1 MAKIIVS
8 SKFIKTPN
16 NKNIGKLLRYIGTRE
31 GVEKVAK
38 GKDNSKA
45 TKRHQDLIFKAIETA
60 PPSWD
65 YPELKDYFDNPTKAN
80 ATEFLD
86 AFYERNADKIGGVKK
101 LMNYYAERPTVEKLG
116 MHGLFSQTDDKI
128 DLDKVAE
135 EVANHNGVVWTHVV
149 SLKREDGERL
159 GYNNAKAWQELV
171 RRNVYELA
179 EAHKIAPSDL
189 QWYGAF
195 HNTTHHPHMHLVV
208 YSKSGK
214 GYLTENGI
222 LKLKSAFGNDIFRNE
237 QYKLFKMQTELRD
250 EMRDEVKKYLKSLV
264 ENASYYKPSAKAK
277 ELYQKLIEQ
286 LKTVKG
292 KKVYG
297 YLPNNIKNTVDDIV
311 REISKDEGIAKLNAE
326 WNRINREKLSMYHD
340 KETPDIPLVENKKLR
355 SIKNAVISMT
365 KYSNRVIP
373 AIGSIIAS
381 DIKSSCLKKHETLR
395 EQYNGSEIQPITTD
409 LSSLLKATSRIVE
422 NRAEDEEERRKRIE
436 AEENAE
442 AIGTILGTA
451 IGLTAEVI
459 SSAKARQEQQAEE
472 EQPPRHEHKQYYEE
486 PYYEDEYDDYDED
499 EDVGFGLSM

>member
-45 TKRHQDLIFKAIETA
+45 TKRQQDLIFKAIETA

-65 YPELKDYFDNPTKAN
+65 YPELKEFFDNPTKAN

-101 LMNYYAERPTVEKLG
+101 LMNYYAERPTVEKVG
-116 MHGLFSQTDDKI
+116 THGLFSQTDDKI
-128 DLDKVAE
+128 DLDKVEE

-159 GYNNAKAWQELV
+159 GYNNAKSWQELV

-222 LKLKSAFGNDIFRNE
+222 LKLKSVFGNDIFRNE

-297 YLPNNIKNTVDDIV
+297 YLPKNVKQTVDDIV
-311 REISKDEGIAKLNAE
+311 REISKDENISKLNVE
-326 WNRINREKLSMYHD
+326 WNRINREKLSLYHD
-340 KETPDIPLVENKKLR
+340 KEVPDIPIVENKEFR
-355 SIKNAVISMT
+355 NIKNAVISMA
-365 KYSNRVIP
+365 KYSNEVIP
-373 AIGSIIAS
+373 AIGSIVAS
-381 DIKSSCLKKHETLR
+381 DIKSSCLKKYETLR
-395 EQYNGSEIQPITTD
+395 GQYSEDEIKPVTTD
-409 LSSLLKATSRIVE
+409 LSSLLQAVSRIAD
-422 NRAEDEEERRKRIE
+422 NPAEDEEERKKRIE
-436 AEENAE
+436 AEENANNLG
-442 AIGTILGTA
+442 AVLGTV
-451 IGLTAEVI
+451 IGLASEAI
-459 SSAKARQEQQAEE
+459 SSAKTKREQEIEERQ
-472 EQPPRHEHKQYYEE
+472 RYYEE
-486 PYYEDEYDDYDED
+486 ESYYKNEYEDYDDDYDEN
-499 EDVGFGLSM
+499 EDAGFGLSM

>member
-8 SKFIKTPN
+8 SKFIKNPS
-16 NKNIGKLLRYIGTRE
+16 NKNIGKVLRYIGTRE

-45 TKRHQDLIFKAIETA
+45 TKRQQDLIFKAIETA

-65 YPELKDYFDNPTKAN
+65 YPELKEFFDSPTKAN
-80 ATEFLD
+80 ATGFLD

-116 MHGLFSQTDDKI
+116 THGLFSQTDDKI

-179 EAHKIAPSDL
+179 EAHKIEPSDL

-237 QYKLFKMQTELRD
+237 QYKLFKMQTDLRNKLQD
-250 EMRDEVKKYLKSLV
+250 E
-264 ENASYYKPSAKAK
+264 AK
-277 ELYQKLIEQ
+277 EYLNNLVQKSNDYEPSEKAEKLYQKLIEQ

-297 YLPNNIKNTVDDIV
+297 YLPKNVKQTVDDIV
-311 REISKDEGIAKLNAE
+311 REISKDENITKLNVE
-326 WNRINREKLSMYHD
+326 WNRINREKLSLYHD
-340 KETPDIPLVENKKLR
+340 KEVPDIPIVENKEFR
-355 SIKNAVISMT
+355 NIKNAVISMV
-365 KYSNRVIP
+365 KYSNEVISSIGNIL
-373 AIGSIIAS
+373 AI
-381 DIKSSCLKKHETLR
+381 DIQRSCLKKYQALR
-395 EQYNGSEIQPITTD
+395 SQYSGSEIQPVTTD
-409 LSSLLKATSRIVE
+409 LSSLLKAVSRIVE
-422 NRAEDEEERRKRIE
+422 NPAEDEEERRKRIE

-451 IGLTAEVI
+451 IGLTAEAI
-459 SSAKARQEQQAEE
+459 SSAKAKQDEEIEERQ
-472 EQPPRHEHKQYYEE
+472 RYYEE
-486 PYYEDEYDDYDED
+486 ESYYKNEYEDYDDDYDEN
-499 EDVGFGLSM
+499 EDAGFRLSM

>member
-45 TKRHQDLIFKAIETA
+45 TKRQQDLIFKAIETA

-65 YPELKDYFDNPTKAN
+65 YPELKEFFDNPTKAN

-116 MHGLFSQTDDKI
+116 THGLFSQTDDKI

-179 EAHKIAPSDL
+179 ESHKIEPSDL

-237 QYKLFKMQTELRD
+237 QYKLFKMQTDLRNKLQD
-250 EMRDEVKKYLKSLV
+250 E
-264 ENASYYKPSAKAK
+264 AK
-277 ELYQKLIEQ
+277 EYLNNLVQKSNDYEPSEKAEKLYQKLIEQ

-297 YLPNNIKNTVDDIV
+297 YLPKNVKQTVDDIV
-311 REISKDEGIAKLNAE
+311 REISKDENISKLNVE
-326 WNRINREKLSMYHD
+326 WNRINREKLSLYHD
-340 KETPDIPLVENKKLR
+340 KEVPDIPIVENKEFR
-355 SIKNAVISMT
+355 NIKNAVISMA
-365 KYSNRVIP
+365 KYSNEVIP
-373 AIGSIIAS
+373 AIGSIVAS
-381 DIKSSCLKKHETLR
+381 DIKSSCMKKYETLR
-395 EQYNGSEIQPITTD
+395 G
-409 LSSLLKATSRIVE
+409 
-422 NRAEDEEERRKRIE
+422 
-436 AEENAE
+436 
-442 AIGTILGTA
+442 
-451 IGLTAEVI
+451 
-459 SSAKARQEQQAEE
+459 
-472 EQPPRHEHKQYYEE
+472 
-486 PYYEDEYDDYDED
+486 
-499 EDVGFGLSM
+499 

>member
-8 SKFIKTPN
+8 SKFIKTPS

-31 GVEKVAK
+31 GVEKITA

-45 TKRHQDLIFKAIETA
+45 TKRQQDLILKAIETA
-60 PPSWD
+60 PESWD
-65 YPELKDYFDNPTKAN
+65 YPELKEFFDNPTKAN

-86 AFYERNADKIGGVKK
+86 AFYERNAEKIDGVKK

-116 MHGLFSQTDDKI
+116 THGLFSQTDDKI

-149 SLKREDGERL
+149 SLKREDAERL
-159 GYNNAKAWQELV
+159 GYNNAKAWRELV

-179 EAHKIAPSDL
+179 EAHKIEPSDL
-189 QWYGAF
+189 RWYGAF

-250 EMRDEVKKYLKSLV
+250 EMRDEVKRYLESLV
-264 ENASYYKPSAKAK
+264 ETTGEYKPSPKTK
-277 ELYQKLIEQ
+277 ELYQKLMEQ

-297 YLPNNIKNTVDDIV
+297 YLPRNIKNTVDDIV
-311 REISKDEGIAKLNAE
+311 REIAKDESIAKLNAE
-326 WNRINREKLSMYHD
+326 WNRINREKLSLYHD
-340 KETPDIPLVENKKLR
+340 KETPDIPIVENKEFR
-355 SIKNAVISMT
+355 SIKNTVINMA
-365 KYSNRVIP
+365 KYSNEVIP
-373 AIGSIIAS
+373 AIGSILAS
-381 DIKSSCLKKHETLR
+381 DIKRSCLKKHETLCG
-395 EQYNGSEIQPITTD
+395 QYSGSEIQPVTTD
-409 LSSLLKATSRIVE
+409 LSSLLKAVSRIAE
-422 NRAEDEEERRKRIE
+422 NPAEDEEERRRRIE
-436 AEENAE
+436 AEENANNLG
-442 AIGTILGTA
+442 AVLGTV
-451 IGLTAEVI
+451 IGLASEVI
-459 SSAKARQEQQAEE
+459 SSAKAKREQEIEEQQ
-472 EQPPRHEHKQYYEE
+472 RYYEE
-486 PYYEDEYDDYDED
+486 KNNDYDENYDED
-499 EDVGFGLSM
+499 EDTGFGLSM

>member
-8 SKFIKTPN
+8 SKFIKNPS

-31 GVEKVAK
+31 GVEKITA

-45 TKRHQDLIFKAIETA
+45 TKRQQDLIFKAIETA

-65 YPELKDYFDNPTKAN
+65 YPELKEYFDNPTKAN

-86 AFYERNADKIGGVKK
+86 AFYERNADKIDGVKK

-116 MHGLFSQTDDKI
+116 THGLFSQTDDKI

-179 EAHKIAPSDL
+179 EAHKIEPSDL

-195 HNTTHHPHMHLVV
+195 HNTTHHPHIHLVV

-222 LKLKSAFGNDIFRNE
+222 LKLKSTFGNDIFRNE

-250 EMRDEVKKYLKSLV
+250 EMRDEVKRYLNSLV
-264 ENASYYKPSAKAK
+264 ETAGEYKPSPKTK
-277 ELYQKLIEQ
+277 ELYQKLMEQ

-297 YLPNNIKNTVDDIV
+297 YLPKSIKNTVDDIV
-311 REISKDEGIAKLNAE
+311 REIAKDESIAKLNAE
-326 WNRINREKLSMYHD
+326 WNRINREKLSLYHD
-340 KETPDIPLVENKKLR
+340 KETPDIPIVENKEFR
-355 SIKNAVISMT
+355 SIKNTVINMA
-365 KYSNRVIP
+365 KYSNEVIP
-373 AIGSIIAS
+373 AIGSIVAS
-381 DIKSSCLKKHETLR
+381 DIKSSCLKKYETLR
-395 EQYNGSEIQPITTD
+395 GQYSEDEIKPVTTD
-409 LSSLLKATSRIVE
+409 LSSLLKAVSRIVD
-422 NRAEDEEERRKRIE
+422 NPAEDDEERRKRIE

-442 AIGTILGTA
+442 AIGAILGTA
-451 IGLTAEVI
+451 IGLTAEAI
-459 SSAKARQEQQAEE
+459 SSAKAKREQEIEERQ
-472 EQPPRHEHKQYYEE
+472 RYYEE
-486 PYYEDEYDDYDED
+486 ESYYKNEYEDYDDDYDDNED
-499 EDVGFGLSM
+499 AGFGLSM

>member
-8 SKFIKTPN
+8 SKFIKTPS
-16 NKNIGKLLRYIGTRE
+16 NKNIGKLVRYIGTRE
-31 GVEKVAK
+31 GVEKVVK
-38 GKDNSKA
+38 GKDNAKS
-45 TKRHQDLIFKAIETA
+45 TKRQQDLIFKAIETA
-60 PPSWD
+60 PESWD
-65 YPELKDYFDNPTKAN
+65 YPELKEYFDNPTKAN

-86 AFYERNADKIGGVKK
+86 ALYERNADKIDGVKK
-101 LMNYYAERPTVEKLG
+101 LMNYYAERPTVEKIG
-116 MHGLFSQTDDKI
+116 THGLFSETDDKI

-159 GYNNAKAWQELV
+159 GYNNAKAWRELV

-179 EAHKIAPSDL
+179 EAHKIDPSDL

-237 QYKLFKMQTELRD
+237 QYKLFKMQTELRN

-264 ENASYYKPSAKAK
+264 DNANYYKPSAKAE
-277 ELYQKLIEQ
+277 ELYQKLISQ
-286 LKTVKG
+286 LSTVKG

-297 YLPNNIKNTVDDIV
+297 YLPKNIKNTVDDIV
-311 REISKDEGIAKLNAE
+311 REISKDEGMAKLNAE

-340 KETPDIPLVENKKLR
+340 KETPDIPLVENKELR
-355 SIKNAVISMT
+355 SIKNSVISMT
-365 KYSNRVIP
+365 KYSNEVIP

-381 DIKSSCLKKHETLR
+381 DIKNSCLKKHEALR
-395 EQYNGSEIQPITTD
+395 KQYSENEIQPVTTD
-409 LSSLLKATSRIVE
+409 LSSLLKAASRIVE
-422 NRAEDEEERRKRIE
+422 NPAEDEEERRKRIE

-451 IGLTAEVI
+451 IGLTAEAI
-459 SSAKARQEQQAEE
+459 SSAKARREQQVE
-472 EQPPRHEHKQYYEE
+472 EQRYYEE
-486 PYYEDEYDDYDED
+486 EYDEYDDDYDED
-499 EDVGFGLSM
+499 EDIGFGLSM

>member
-8 SKFIKTPN
+8 SKFIKTPS
-16 NKNIGKLLRYIGTRE
+16 NKNIGKLLHYIGTRE
-31 GVEKVAK
+31 GVEKITA

-45 TKRHQDLIFKAIETA
+45 TKRQQDLILKAIETA
-60 PPSWD
+60 PESWD
-65 YPELKDYFDNPTKAN
+65 YPELKEFFDNPTKAN
-80 ATEFLD
+80 AAEFLD
-86 AFYERNADKIGGVKK
+86 AFYERNVDKIDGVKK

-116 MHGLFSQTDDKI
+116 THGLFSQTDDMI

-179 EAHKIAPSDL
+179 EAHKIEPSDL

-250 EMRDEVKKYLKSLV
+250 EMRDEVKRYLESLV
-264 ENASYYKPSAKAK
+264 ETTGEYKPSSKAK

-292 KKVYG
+292 KKIYG
-297 YLPNNIKNTVDDIV
+297 YLPKNIKNTVDDIV
-311 REISKDEGIAKLNAE
+311 REISKDEGIVKLNGE
-326 WNRINREKLSMYHD
+326 WNRINREKLSLYHD
-340 KETPDIPLVENKKLR
+340 KETPDIPIVENKEFR
-355 SIKNAVISMT
+355 SIKNTVISMA
-365 KYSNRVIP
+365 KYSNEVIP
-373 AIGSIIAS
+373 AIGSILAS
-381 DIKSSCLKKHETLR
+381 DIKRSCLKKHETLR
-395 EQYNGSEIQPITTD
+395 GQYSGSEIQPVTTD
-409 LSSLLKATSRIVE
+409 LSSLLKAVSRIAE
-422 NRAEDEEERRKRIE
+422 NPAEDEEERRRRIE
-436 AEENAE
+436 AEENANNLG
-442 AIGTILGTA
+442 AVLGTV
-451 IGLTAEVI
+451 IGLASEVI
-459 SSAKARQEQQAEE
+459 SSAKAKREQQVEE
-472 EQPPRHEHKQYYEE
+472 EQRRYYEE
-486 PYYEDEYDDYDED
+486 EYNDYDENYDED
-499 EDVGFGLSM
+499 EDAGFELSM

>member
-1 MAKIIVS
+1 MAKVILS
-8 SKFIKTPN
+8 SKFIKTPS
-16 NKNIGKLLRYIGTRE
+16 NKNIGRLLRYIGTRE
-31 GVEKVAK
+31 GVEKVAN
-38 GKDNSKA
+38 GKDNAPA
-45 TKRHQDLIFKAIETA
+45 TKQQQELIYKAIEA
-60 PPSWD
+60 YPPSWD
-65 YPELKDYFDNPTKAN
+65 YPELKEFFDNPTKAN
-80 ATEFLD
+80 ATEFID

-116 MHGLFSQTDDKI
+116 THGLFSQTDDKI

-135 EVANHNGVVWTHVV
+135 EVAKHNGVVWTHVV

-179 EAHKIAPSDL
+179 ESHKIEPGDL

-237 QYKLFKMQTELRD
+237 QYKLFKMQTDLRNKLQD
-250 EMRDEVKKYLKSLV
+250 EAKEYLNNLVQKSNDY
-264 ENASYYKPSAKAK
+264 EPSEKAE

-297 YLPNNIKNTVDDIV
+297 YLPKNIKNTVDDIV

-340 KETPDIPLVENKKLR
+340 KETPDIPLVENKELR

-365 KYSNRVIP
+365 KYSNEVIP

-381 DIKSSCLKKHETLR
+381 DIKSSCLKKHEALR
-395 EQYNGSEIQPITTD
+395 RQYSGDEIQPITTD
-409 LSSLLKATSRIVE
+409 LSSLLKAVSRITE
-422 NRAEDEEERRKRIE
+422 NPAEDEEERRKRIE

-451 IGLTAEVI
+451 IGLTAKVI
-459 SSAKARQEQQAEE
+459 SSAKAKREQEIKERQ
-472 EQPPRHEHKQYYEE
+472 RYYEE
-486 PYYEDEYDDYDED
+486 ESYYKNEYEDYDENYD
-499 EDVGFGLSM
+499 ENEDAGFGLSM

>member
-45 TKRHQDLIFKAIETA
+45 TKRQQDLIFKAIETA

-65 YPELKDYFDNPTKAN
+65 YPELKEFFDNPTKAN

-86 AFYERNADKIGGVKK
+86 AFYERNADKIDGVKK

-116 MHGLFSQTDDKI
+116 THGLFSQTDDKI

-135 EVANHNGVVWTHVV
+135 EVANHSGVVWTHVL
-149 SLKREDGERL
+149 SLKREDAERL

-179 EAHKIAPSDL
+179 ETHKIAPSDL

-214 GYLTENGI
+214 GYLTKNGI
-222 LKLKSAFGNDIFRNE
+222 LKLKSAFANDMFRNE
-237 QYKLFKMQTELRD
+237 QYKLFKMQTDLRNKLQD
-250 EMRDEVKKYLKSLV
+250 E
-264 ENASYYKPSAKAK
+264 AK
-277 ELYQKLIEQ
+277 EYLNNLVQKSNDYEPSEKAEKLYQKLIEQ

-297 YLPNNIKNTVDDIV
+297 YLPKNVKQTVDDIV
-311 REISKDEGIAKLNAE
+311 REISKDENISKLNVE
-326 WNRINREKLSMYHD
+326 WNRINREKLSLYHD
-340 KETPDIPLVENKKLR
+340 KEVPDIPIVENKEFR
-355 SIKNAVISMT
+355 NIKNAVISMA
-365 KYSNRVIP
+365 KYSNEVIP
-373 AIGSIIAS
+373 AIGSIVAS
-381 DIKSSCLKKHETLR
+381 DIKSSCMKKYETLR
-395 EQYNGSEIQPITTD
+395 GQYSEDEIKPVTTD
-409 LSSLLKATSRIVE
+409 LSSLLKAVSRIAE
-422 NRAEDEEERRKRIE
+422 NPAEDDEERRKRIE

-451 IGLTAEVI
+451 IGLTAEAI
-459 SSAKARQEQQAEE
+459 SSAKAKREQEIEE
-472 EQPPRHEHKQYYEE
+472 WQPYYEE
-486 PYYEDEYDDYDED
+486 EYNDYRNDYDED
-499 EDVGFGLSM
+499 EDAGFGLSM

>member
-1 MAKIIVS
+1 MAKVILS
-8 SKFIKTPN
+8 SKYIKTPS

-38 GKDNSKA
+38 GKDNLKA
-45 TKRHQDLIFKAIETA
+45 TKRQQDLIFKAIETA

-65 YPELKDYFDNPTKAN
+65 YPELKEFFDNPTKAN

-116 MHGLFSQTDDKI
+116 THGLFSQTDDKI

-179 EAHKIAPSDL
+179 ESHKIEPSDL

-237 QYKLFKMQTELRD
+237 QYKLFKMQTDLRNKLQD
-250 EMRDEVKKYLKSLV
+250 E
-264 ENASYYKPSAKAK
+264 AK
-277 ELYQKLIEQ
+277 EYLNNLVQKSNDYEPSEKAEKLYQKLIEQ

-297 YLPNNIKNTVDDIV
+297 YLPQNVKQTVDDIV
-311 REISKDEGIAKLNAE
+311 REIAKDESISKLNAE
-326 WNRINREKLSMYHD
+326 WNRINREKLSLYHD
-340 KETPDIPLVENKKLR
+340 KETPDIPIVENKEFR
-355 SIKNAVISMT
+355 SIKNAVISMA
-365 KYSNRVIP
+365 KYSNEVIP
-373 AIGSIIAS
+373 SIGNILAI
-381 DIKSSCLKKHETLR
+381 DIQRSCLKKYETLW
-395 EQYNGSEIQPITTD
+395 EQYDGTKIQPIAFN
-409 LSSLLKATSRIVE
+409 LSSLLKTASIIAE
-422 NRAEDEEERRKRIE
+422 NPAEDEEERRKRIE
-436 AEENAE
+436 AEENGN
-442 AIGTILGTA
+442 AIGEILGTVAGYA
-451 IGLTAEVI
+451 IGKLSYNKPNDE
-459 SSAKARQEQQAEE
+459 SEHEEYEQEQYYNDY
-472 EQPPRHEHKQYYEE
+472 EQ
-486 PYYEDEYDDYDED
+486 EDCYDDYDED
-499 EDVGFGLSM
+499 EDIGFGLSM

>member
-8 SKFIKTPN
+8 SKFIKTPS
-16 NKNIGKLLRYIGTRE
+16 NKNIGKLLHYIGTRE
-31 GVEKVAK
+31 GVEKITA

-45 TKRHQDLIFKAIETA
+45 TKRQQDLILKAIETA

-65 YPELKDYFDNPTKAN
+65 YPELKEYFENPTKAN

-116 MHGLFSQTDDKI
+116 THGLFSQTDDKI

-159 GYNNAKAWQELV
+159 GYNNAKSWQELV

-214 GYLTENGI
+214 GFLTENGI
-222 LKLKSAFGNDIFRNE
+222 LKLKSVFGNDIFRNE
-237 QYKLFKMQTELRD
+237 QYKLFKMQTDLRN
-250 EMRDEVKKYLKSLV
+250 EMRDEVKKYLDSLIDKAG
-264 ENASYYKPSAKAK
+264 EYKPSAKAE

-286 LKTVKG
+286 LRTVKG

-326 WNRINREKLSMYHD
+326 WNRINREKLSLYHD
-340 KETPDIPLVENKKLR
+340 KGTPDIPIVENKEFR
-355 SIKNAVISMT
+355 SIKNSVISMA
-365 KYSNRVIP
+365 KYSNEVIP
-373 AIGSIIAS
+373 AIGSILAS
-381 DIKSSCLKKHETLR
+381 DIKSSCLKKYQALR
-395 EQYNGSEIQPITTD
+395 SQYSGSEIQPVTTD
-409 LSSLLKATSRIVE
+409 LSSLLKAVSRIVE
-422 NRAEDEEERRKRIE
+422 NPAEDEEERRKRIE

-451 IGLTAEVI
+451 IGLTAEAI
-459 SSAKARQEQQAEE
+459 SSAKAKQDEEIEERQ
-472 EQPPRHEHKQYYEE
+472 RYYEE
-486 PYYEDEYDDYDED
+486 ESYYKNEYEDYDENYD
-499 EDVGFGLSM
+499 ENEDAGFVLSM

>member
-45 TKRHQDLIFKAIETA
+45 TKRQQDLIFKAIETA

-65 YPELKDYFDNPTKAN
+65 YPELKEFFDNPTKAN

-101 LMNYYAERPTVEKLG
+101 LMNYYAERPTVEKVG
-116 MHGLFSQTDDKI
+116 THGLFSQTDDKI
-128 DLDKVAE
+128 DLDKVEE

-159 GYNNAKAWQELV
+159 GYNNAKSWQELV

-222 LKLKSAFGNDIFRNE
+222 LKLKSVFGNDIFRNE

-297 YLPNNIKNTVDDIV
+297 YLPKNVKQTVDDIV
-311 REISKDEGIAKLNAE
+311 REISKDENISKLNVE
-326 WNRINREKLSMYHD
+326 WNRINREKLSLYHD
-340 KETPDIPLVENKKLR
+340 KEVPDIPIVENKEFR
-355 SIKNAVISMT
+355 NIK
-365 KYSNRVIP
+365 
-373 AIGSIIAS
+373 IGSIVAS
-381 DIKSSCLKKHETLR
+381 DIKSSCLKKYETLR
-395 EQYNGSEIQPITTD
+395 GQYSEDEIKPVTTD
-409 LSSLLKATSRIVE
+409 LSSLLQAVSRIAD
-422 NRAEDEEERRKRIE
+422 NPAEDEEERKKRIE
-436 AEENAE
+436 AEENANNLG
-442 AIGTILGTA
+442 AVLGTV
-451 IGLTAEVI
+451 IGLASEAI
-459 SSAKARQEQQAEE
+459 SSAKTKREQEIEERQ
-472 EQPPRHEHKQYYEE
+472 RYYEE
-486 PYYEDEYDDYDED
+486 ESYYKNEYEDYDDDYDEN
-499 EDVGFGLSM
+499 EDAGFGLSM

>member
-45 TKRHQDLIFKAIETA
+45 TKRQQDLIFKAIETA

-65 YPELKDYFDNPTKAN
+65 YPELKEFFDNPTKAN
-80 ATEFLD
+80 ATEFLNV
-86 AFYERNADKIGGVKK
+86 FYERNKDKVDGVKK
-101 LMNYYAERPTVEKLG
+101 LTNYYAERPSVEKLG
-116 MHGLFSQTDDKI
+116 THGLFSETDDKI
-128 DLDKVAE
+128 DLDKIAD
-135 EVANHNGVVWTHVV
+135 EVTNHSGVVWTHVV

-179 EAHKIAPSDL
+179 ESHKIEQSDL

-237 QYKLFKMQTELRD
+237 QYKLFKMQTDLRN
-250 EMRDEVKKYLKSLV
+250 EMRDEINKYLDSLV
-264 ENASYYKPSAKAK
+264 DKAEEYKPSDKAE
-277 ELYQKLIEQ
+277 ELFTKLISQ
-286 LKTVKG
+286 LSTVKG
-292 KKVYG
+292 KKFYG
-297 YLPNNIKNTVDDIV
+297 YLPKNVKQTVDDIV
-311 REISKDEGIAKLNAE
+311 REISKDENISKLNVE
-326 WNRINREKLSMYHD
+326 WNRINREKLSLYHD
-340 KETPDIPLVENKKLR
+340 KEVPDIPIVENKEFR
-355 SIKNAVISMT
+355 NIKNAVISMA
-365 KYSNRVIP
+365 KYSNEVIP
-373 AIGSIIAS
+373 AIGSIVAS
-381 DIKSSCLKKHETLR
+381 DIKSSCLKKYETLR
-395 EQYNGSEIQPITTD
+395 GQYSGNEIQPVTTD
-409 LSSLLKATSRIVE
+409 LSSLLKAVSRIAE
-422 NRAEDEEERRKRIE
+422 NPAEDDEERRKRIE

-442 AIGTILGTA
+442 AIGTILGTV
-451 IGLTAEVI
+451 IGLTAEAI

-472 EQPPRHEHKQYYEE
+472 EQQRYYEE
-486 PYYEDEYDDYDED
+486 EYDDYGDDYDED
-499 EDVGFGLSM
+499 EDAGFGLSM

>member
-1 MAKIIVS
+1 MAKVILS
-8 SKFIKTPN
+8 SKFIKTPS
-16 NKNIGKLLRYIGTRE
+16 NKNIGRLVRYIGTRE

-38 GKDNSKA
+38 GKDNAPA
-45 TKRHQDLIFKAIETA
+45 TKQQQELIFKAIESYL
-60 PPSWD
+60 PSWD
-65 YPELKDYFDNPTKAN
+65 YPELKRYFDNPTKAN
-80 ATEFLD
+80 ATEFLNT
-86 AFYERNADKIGGVKK
+86 FYERNEDKVDGVKK
-101 LMNYYAERPTVEKLG
+101 LMNYYAERPSVEKIG
-116 MHGLFSQTDDKI
+116 THGLFSETDDKI
-128 DLDKVAE
+128 DLDKVAD

-179 EAHKIAPSDL
+179 EAHKIEPSDL

-237 QYKLFKMQTELRD
+237 QYKLFKMQTDLRNKLQD
-250 EMRDEVKKYLKSLV
+250 E
-264 ENASYYKPSAKAK
+264 AK
-277 ELYQKLIEQ
+277 EYLNNLVQKSNDYEPSEKAEKLYQKLIEQ

-297 YLPNNIKNTVDDIV
+297 YLPKNVKQTVDDIV
-311 REISKDEGIAKLNAE
+311 REISKDENITKLNVE
-326 WNRINREKLSMYHD
+326 WNRINREKLSLYHD
-340 KETPDIPLVENKKLR
+340 KETPDIPLVENKELR
-355 SIKNAVISMT
+355 NIKNSVISMA
-365 KYSNRVIP
+365 KYSNKVIP

-381 DIKSSCLKKHETLR
+381 DIKSSCLKKHEALR
-395 EQYNGSEIQPITTD
+395 KQYSGNEIQPLITD
-409 LSSLLKATSRIVE
+409 LSSLLKAVSRITE
-422 NRAEDEEERRKRIE
+422 NPAEDEEERRKRIE

-451 IGLTAEVI
+451 IGLTAEAI
-459 SSAKARQEQQAEE
+459 SSAKARREQEIE
-472 EQPPRHEHKQYYEE
+472 EQLSQYEQKQYYEE
-486 PYYEDEYDDYDED
+486 PYYESEYDDYDED

>member
-8 SKFIKTPN
+8 SKFIKTPS
-16 NKNIGKLLRYIGTRE
+16 NKNIGKLLHYIGTRE
-31 GVEKVAK
+31 GVEKITA

-45 TKRHQDLIFKAIETA
+45 TKRQQDLILKAIETA
-60 PPSWD
+60 PESWD
-65 YPELKDYFDNPTKAN
+65 YPELKEFFDNPTKAN
-80 ATEFLD
+80 AAEFLD
-86 AFYERNADKIGGVKK
+86 AFYERHAEKIDGVKK

-116 MHGLFSQTDDKI
+116 THGLFSQTDDMI

-179 EAHKIAPSDL
+179 EAHKIEPSDL

-250 EMRDEVKKYLKSLV
+250 EMRDEVKRYLESLV
-264 ENASYYKPSAKAK
+264 ETTGEYKPSSKAK

-292 KKVYG
+292 KKIYG
-297 YLPNNIKNTVDDIV
+297 YLPKNIKNTVDDIV
-311 REISKDEGIAKLNAE
+311 REISKDEGIVKLNGE
-326 WNRINREKLSMYHD
+326 WNRINREKLSLYHD
-340 KETPDIPLVENKKLR
+340 KETPDIPIVENKEFR
-355 SIKNAVISMT
+355 SIKNTVISMA
-365 KYSNRVIP
+365 KYSNEVIP
-373 AIGSIIAS
+373 AIGSILAS
-381 DIKSSCLKKHETLR
+381 DIKRSCLKKHETLR
-395 EQYNGSEIQPITTD
+395 GQYSGSEIQPVTTD
-409 LSSLLKATSRIVE
+409 LSSLLKAVSRIAE
-422 NRAEDEEERRKRIE
+422 NPAEDEEERRIRIE
-436 AEENAE
+436 AEENANNLG
-442 AIGTILGTA
+442 AVLGTV
-451 IGLTAEVI
+451 IGLASEVI
-459 SSAKARQEQQAEE
+459 SSAKAKREQQVEE
-472 EQPPRHEHKQYYEE
+472 EQRRYYEE
-486 PYYEDEYDDYDED
+486 EYNDYDENYDED
-499 EDVGFGLSM
+499 EDAGFELSM

>member
-8 SKFIKTPN
+8 SKFIKNPS
-16 NKNIGKLLRYIGTRE
+16 NKNIGRLLRYIGTRE

-38 GKDNSKA
+38 GKDNAKA
-45 TKRHQDLIFKAIETA
+45 TKCQQNLIFKAIETA

-65 YPELKDYFDNPTKAN
+65 YPELKEYFENPTKAN

-86 AFYERNADKIGGVKK
+86 AFYERNADKIDGVKR

-116 MHGLFSQTDDKI
+116 THGLFSETDDKI

-179 EAHKIAPSDL
+179 EAHKIDPSDL

-222 LKLKSAFGNDIFRNE
+222 LKLKSAFGNDVFRNE
-237 QYKLFKMQTELRD
+237 QYKLFKMQTELRN

-340 KETPDIPLVENKKLR
+340 KETPDIPLVENKELR
-355 SIKNAVISMT
+355 SIKNSIISMT
-365 KYSNRVIP
+365 KYSNEVIP

-381 DIKSSCLKKHETLR
+381 DIKSSCLKKHEALR
-395 EQYNGSEIQPITTD
+395 RQYSGDEIQPIRTE
-409 LSSLLKATSRIVE
+409 LSSLLKAVSRINE
-422 NRAEDEEERRKRIE
+422 NPAEDEEERRKRIE

-451 IGLTAEVI
+451 IGLTAEAI
-459 SSAKARQEQQAEE
+459 SSAKARREQEIE
-472 EQPPRHEHKQYYEE
+472 EQRRYYEE
-486 PYYEDEYDDYDED
+486 EYDDYDEDYDED

>member
-45 TKRHQDLIFKAIETA
+45 TKRQQDLIFKAIETA

-65 YPELKDYFDNPTKAN
+65 YPELKEFFDSPTKAN
-80 ATEFLD
+80 ATGFLD

-116 MHGLFSQTDDKI
+116 THGLFSQTDDKI

-149 SLKREDGERL
+149 SLNREDGERL

-179 EAHKIAPSDL
+179 EAHKIEPSDL

-237 QYKLFKMQTELRD
+237 QYKLFKMQTDLRNKLQD
-250 EMRDEVKKYLKSLV
+250 E
-264 ENASYYKPSAKAK
+264 AK
-277 ELYQKLIEQ
+277 EYLNNLVQKSNDYEPSEKAEKLYQKLIEQ

-297 YLPNNIKNTVDDIV
+297 YLPKNVKQTVDDIV
-311 REISKDEGIAKLNAE
+311 REISKDENITKLNVE
-326 WNRINREKLSMYHD
+326 WNRINREKLSLYHD
-340 KETPDIPLVENKKLR
+340 KEVPDIPIVENKEFR
-355 SIKNAVISMT
+355 NIKNAVISMV
-365 KYSNRVIP
+365 KYSNEVISSIGNIL
-373 AIGSIIAS
+373 AI
-381 DIKSSCLKKHETLR
+381 DIQRSCLKKYETLR
-395 EQYNGSEIQPITTD
+395 GQYTGIKIHPIALN
-409 LSSLLKATSRIVE
+409 LSSLLKTASIIAE
-422 NRAEDEEERRKRIE
+422 NPAEDEEERRKRIE
-436 AEENAE
+436 AEENANNLG
-442 AIGTILGTA
+442 AVLGTV
-451 IGLTAEVI
+451 IGLASEVF
-459 SSAKARQEQQAEE
+459 SSNKPNDDSEHEEYEQEQ
-472 EQPPRHEHKQYYEE
+472 YY
-486 PYYEDEYDDYDED
+486 YDYDQEDCYDDYDEY
-499 EDVGFGLSM
+499 EDIGFGLSM

>member
-8 SKFIKTPN
+8 SKFIKTPS

-31 GVEKVAK
+31 GVEKITA

-45 TKRHQDLIFKAIETA
+45 TKRQQDLIFKAIETA

-65 YPELKDYFDNPTKAN
+65 YPELKEYFDNPTKAN

-86 AFYERNADKIGGVKK
+86 AFYERNADKIDGVKK
-101 LMNYYAERPTVEKLG
+101 LMNYYADRPTVEKLG
-116 MHGLFSQTDDKI
+116 IHGLFSQTDDKI

-159 GYNNAKAWQELV
+159 GYNNAKSWQELV

-179 EAHKIAPSDL
+179 EAHKIEPSDL

-237 QYKLFKMQTELRD
+237 QYKLFKMQTDLRK
-250 EMRDEVKKYLKSLV
+250 EIQDEVKDYLNSLV
-264 ENASYYKPSAKAK
+264 NKAGEYKPSPKTK
-277 ELYQKLIEQ
+277 ELYQKLIEP

-297 YLPNNIKNTVDDIV
+297 YLPKNIKNTVDDIV
-311 REISKDEGIAKLNAE
+311 REISKDESIAKLNAE
-326 WNRINREKLSMYHD
+326 WNRINREKLSLYHD
-340 KETPDIPLVENKKLR
+340 KETPVIPIVENKEFR
-355 SIKNAVISMT
+355 SIKNSVISIT
-365 KYSNRVIP
+365 KYSNEVIP
-373 AIGSIIAS
+373 AIGSILAS
-381 DIKSSCLKKHETLR
+381 DIKRSYLKKYEALR
-395 EQYNGSEIQPITTD
+395 NQYSGSDIRPVTTD
-409 LSSLLKATSRIVE
+409 LSSLLKAVTKITE
-422 NRAEDEEERRKRIE
+422 NPVGDEEERKKRIE
-436 AEENAE
+436 AEENANNLG
-442 AIGTILGTA
+442 AVLGTV
-451 IGLTAEVI
+451 IGLASEAI
-459 SSAKARQEQQAEE
+459 SSAKAKREQQAEK
-472 EQPPRHEHKQYYEE
+472 EQRRYYEG
-486 PYYEDEYDDYDED
+486 EYDDYDED
-499 EDVGFGLSM
+499 YDEDEEAGFGLS

>member
-8 SKFIKTPN
+8 SKFIKTPS
-16 NKNIGKLLRYIGTRE
+16 NKNIGKLVRYIGTRE

-45 TKRHQDLIFKAIETA
+45 TKRQQNLIFKAIETA
-60 PPSWD
+60 PESWD
-65 YPELKDYFDNPTKAN
+65 YPELQEYFDNPTKAN

-86 AFYERNADKIGGVKK
+86 AFYERNADKIDGVKK
-101 LMNYYAERPTVEKLG
+101 LMNYYAERPTVEKIG
-116 MHGLFSQTDDKI
+116 THGLFSQTDDKI

-135 EVANHNGVVWTHVV
+135 EVANHDGVVWTHVV

-179 EAHKIAPSDL
+179 EAHKIEPSDL

-195 HNTTHHPHMHLVV
+195 HNTTHHPHMYLVV

-264 ENASYYKPSAKAK
+264 DNASCYKPSAKAE
-277 ELYQKLIEQ
+277 ELYQKLISQ
-286 LKTVKG
+286 LSTVKG

-297 YLPNNIKNTVDDIV
+297 YLPKNIKKTVDDIV

-326 WNRINREKLSMYHD
+326 WNRINREKLSMYHE
-340 KETPDIPLVENKKLR
+340 KETPDIPLVENKELR
-355 SIKNAVISMT
+355 SIKNSVISMT
-365 KYSNRVIP
+365 KFSNDVIP

-381 DIKSSCLKKHETLR
+381 DIKSSCLEKHEALR
-395 EQYNGSEIQPITTD
+395 KQYSGNEIQHVTTD
-409 LSSLLKATSRIVE
+409 LSSLLKAVSRVTE
-422 NRAEDEEERRKRIE
+422 NPAEDEEERRKRIE
-436 AEENAE
+436 AKENAE

-451 IGLTAEVI
+451 IGLTAEAI
-459 SSAKARQEQQAEE
+459 SSVKAKREQEIE
-472 EQPPRHEHKQYYEE
+472 EQPPRYEQEQYNEE

-499 EDVGFGLSM
+499 EGIGFGLSM

>member
-8 SKFIKTPN
+8 SKFIKNPS

-31 GVEKVAK
+31 GVEKITA

-45 TKRHQDLIFKAIETA
+45 TKRQQDLIFKAIETA

-65 YPELKDYFDNPTKAN
+65 YPELKEYFDNPTKAN
-80 ATEFLD
+80 AAEFLD
-86 AFYERNADKIGGVKK
+86 AFYERNADKIDGVKK

-116 MHGLFSQTDDKI
+116 THGLFSQTDDKI

-179 EAHKIAPSDL
+179 EAHKIEPSDL

-195 HNTTHHPHMHLVV
+195 HNTTHHPHIHLVV

-222 LKLKSAFGNDIFRNE
+222 LKLKSTFGNDIFRNE

-250 EMRDEVKKYLKSLV
+250 EMRDEVKRYLNSLV
-264 ENASYYKPSAKAK
+264 ETAGEYKPSPKTK
-277 ELYQKLIEQ
+277 ELYQKLMEQ

-297 YLPNNIKNTVDDIV
+297 YLPKSIKNTVDDIV
-311 REISKDEGIAKLNAE
+311 REIAKDESIAKLNAE
-326 WNRINREKLSMYHD
+326 WNRINREKLSLYHD
-340 KETPDIPLVENKKLR
+340 KETPDIPIVENKEFR
-355 SIKNAVISMT
+355 SIKNTVINMA
-365 KYSNRVIP
+365 KYSNEVIP
-373 AIGSIIAS
+373 AIGSIVAS
-381 DIKSSCLKKHETLR
+381 DIKSSCLKKYETLR
-395 EQYNGSEIQPITTD
+395 GQYSEDEIKPVTTD
-409 LSSLLKATSRIVE
+409 LSSLLKAVSRIVD
-422 NRAEDEEERRKRIE
+422 NPAEDDEERRKRIE

-442 AIGTILGTA
+442 AIGAILGTA
-451 IGLTAEVI
+451 IGLTAEAI
-459 SSAKARQEQQAEE
+459 SSAKAKREQEIEERQ
-472 EQPPRHEHKQYYEE
+472 RYYEE
-486 PYYEDEYDDYDED
+486 ESYYKNEYEDYDDDYDDNED
-499 EDVGFGLSM
+499 AGFGLSM

>member
-8 SKFIKTPN
+8 SKFIKNPC

-45 TKRHQDLIFKAIETA
+45 TKRQQDLIFKAIETA
-60 PPSWD
+60 HLSWD
-65 YPELKDYFDNPTKAN
+65 YPELKEFFDNPTNAK

-116 MHGLFSQTDDKI
+116 THGLFSQTDDKI

-149 SLKREDGERL
+149 SLKREDAERL
-159 GYNNAKAWQELV
+159 GYNNAKAWRELV

-179 EAHKIAPSDL
+179 ESHKIEPSDL

-237 QYKLFKMQTELRD
+237 QYKLFKIQTELRD

-264 ENASYYKPSAKAK
+264 DEGNNYKPSAKAE
-277 ELYQKLIEQ
+277 ELYQKLISQ
-286 LKTVKG
+286 LSTVKG

-297 YLPNNIKNTVDDIV
+297 YLPKNIKNTVDDIV
-311 REISKDEGIAKLNAE
+311 REIAKDENISKLNAE
-326 WNRINREKLSMYHD
+326 WNRINREKLSIYHD
-340 KETPDIPLVENKKLR
+340 RETPDIPIVENKEFR
-355 SIKNAVISMT
+355 SIKNAVISMA
-365 KYSNRVIP
+365 KYSNEVIP
-373 AIGSIIAS
+373 AIGNILAV
-381 DIKSSCLKKHETLR
+381 DIQRSCLKKYDTLR
-395 EQYNGSEIQPITTD
+395 GQYTGIKIHPIALN
-409 LSSLLKATSRIVE
+409 LSSLLKTASKIAE
-422 NRAEDEEERRKRIE
+422 NPAEDEEERRKRIE
-436 AEENAE
+436 AEENGN
-442 AIGTILGTA
+442 AIGEILGTVAGYA
-451 IGLTAEVI
+451 IGKLSYNKPNDE
-459 SSAKARQEQQAEE
+459 SEHEEYEQEQ
-472 EQPPRHEHKQYYEE
+472 YY
-486 PYYEDEYDDYDED
+486 YDYDQEDCYDDYDED
-499 EDVGFGLSM
+499 EDIGFGLSM